1 LVLIRL
7 HACVASVAVMAF
19 ACAPVGDPHGR
30 ASPPSPPPAAL
41 FFDDFAGPELDRA
54 KWRVQVTG
62 RTVNNEQQA
71 YVDSGDTIAFVRGA
85 QADGAANGALAL
97 RAQRRPGFVTPEGRS
112 FDFVS
117 GRIDTRGK
125 FEFAYGTVSA
135 RIRLTAA
142 SGLWPAFWVLGTGPW
157 PATGEID
164 IMENVGEPDW
174 TSVAL
179 HGPGYSGNTP
189 LVRRAPFAPNDD
201 VTAWHVY
208 SVDWTEN
215 ALAFS
220 IDDKPI
226 YRVTRE
232 EVEAHGRWAYDN
244 PKYLILNLALGGDY
258 PASVNKTTSPYK
270 GLPAATVALVGSGRA
285 EMLVD
290 WVRVTRR

>member
-1 LVLIRL
+1 MAL
-7 HACVASVAVMAF
+7 AC
-19 ACAPVGDPHGR
+19 PPIGGPHGR
-30 ASPPSPPPAAL
+30 ASPPSPPPDTL

-71 YVDSGDTIAFVRGA
+71 YVDSGDTIAFVQGA

-97 RAQRRPGFVTPEGRS
+97 RAQRRPGFLTPEGRS

-117 GRIDTRGK
+117 GRIDTRAK
-125 FEFAYGTVSA
+125 FEFTYGTVSA

-164 IMENVGEPDW
+164 IMENVGESDW

-179 HGPGYSGNTP
+179 HGPGYSGATP
-189 LVRRAPFAPNDD
+189 LVRRAPFARNDD

-208 SVDWTEN
+208 AVDWTEN

-220 IDDKPI
+220 VDDRPI

-232 EVEAHGRWAYDN
+232 QVETHGRWAYDN

-258 PASVNKTTSPYK
+258 PASVNETTSPYA
-270 GLPAATVALVGSGRA
+270 GLPAATVALIASGRA

-290 WVRVTRR
+290 WVRISRR